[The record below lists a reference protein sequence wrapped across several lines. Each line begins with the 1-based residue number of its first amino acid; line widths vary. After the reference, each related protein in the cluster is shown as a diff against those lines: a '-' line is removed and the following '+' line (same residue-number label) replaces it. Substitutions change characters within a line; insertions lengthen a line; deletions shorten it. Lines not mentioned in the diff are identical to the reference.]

1 MRNTSKARK
10 KPTDARLDGLINEA
24 LALKDKEDYRGA
36 IAILSAAVKEYP
48 VSAPVHGLLGDMYFC
63 GLRQPAKAIP
73 HYEKATQLAPKS
85 ERASLGLFHSLW
97 KLDKVVEALEEMK
110 RFQTISHSNDYAE
123 ILAEILEKLDEDEPS
138 SVTEAGH
145 NASKRRSS
153 SARKPRTTKN

>member
-1 MRNTSKARK
+1 
-10 KPTDARLDGLINEA
+10 
-24 LALKDKEDYRGA
+24 
-36 IAILSAAVKEYP
+36 
-48 VSAPVHGLLGDMYFC
+48 
-63 GLRQPAKAIP
+63 
-73 HYEKATQLAPKS
+73 
-85 ERASLGLFHSLW
+85 
-97 KLDKVVEALEEMK
+97 VVEALEEMK